1 MKRYLTAIGTWAT
14 IVKYRFRKKKKRCP
28 SKIVAFGAGHKSRS
42 MIVVE
47 VFSNEQTSEALW
59 PKSLYFTGEC

>member
-1 MKRYLTAIGTWAT
+1 MGYN
-14 IVKYRFRKKKKRCP
+14 RKIPIQEEKKRCP

-59 PKSLYFTGEC
+59 PKSLYFTGKF